1 MRMNDNELSA
11 LADSV
16 REQGLKQEASMT
28 QLVYD
33 SQTGEFRQITRGTQ
47 PLTGEIVTDM
57 TENGFACSPVIYLS
71 KQDVLEFASDGGEV
85 ADGYSYEWEGE
96 QVVHLSLKKALHAY
110 GDAGHILFAT
120 STAAVN
126 EGYKGRFCIIVRA
139 EDDVHV
145 YEKVNGELIPRA
157 FEYIPTKDELYS
169 RSKGI
174 LEVNVLEGKRV
185 MIVGLGSFG
194 SQIAIEL
201 AKAGV
206 GSYSLWDFDRVELHN
221 LARHTCGIQE
231 LGRLKTNAI
240 EDAILAKNPY
250 ARVDKF
256 AYDISQQEELMREEV
271 GKADLV
277 ICATDNNA
285 SRFILSK
292 ALVDYQ
298 KVGIFGR
305 AITRAEGGDVFRYR
319 PGGPC
324 YCCLIGNHWFNS
336 HNEEIADESSAR
348 RSGAIPAYMSSE
360 DADAVVQVGLSSDIQ
375 PICNMMVKLALV
387 ELSRGSESGISSL
400 EDELVYDYYMWANRR
415 ERHYANWAALP
426 GPGNMPTIMRWYG
439 ARIDRNPSCAVCSS
453 EMSVL
458 DLGED
463 IEAKLE
469 GQIELTDIDFELN

>member
-1 MRMNDNELSA
+1 MKMNDNELSA

-71 KQDVLEFASDGGEV
+71 KQDVLEFASEGGEV
-85 ADGYSYEWEGE
+85 AEGYSYEWEGE
-96 QVVHLSLKKALHAY
+96 QVAHLSLKKALHAY
-110 GDAGHILFAT
+110 GDAGHILFAA

-126 EGYKGRFCIIVRA
+126 EDYTGKFCIIVRA

-157 FEYIPTKDELYS
+157 FEYIPAKDELYS

-240 EDAILAKNPY
+240 QDAILAKNPY

-256 AYDISQQEELMREEV
+256 AYDISQQ
-271 GKADLV
+271 
-277 ICATDNNA
+277 
-285 SRFILSK
+285 
-292 ALVDYQ
+292 
-298 KVGIFGR
+298 
-305 AITRAEGGDVFRYR
+305 
-319 PGGPC
+319 
-324 YCCLIGNHWFNS
+324 
-336 HNEEIADESSAR
+336 
-348 RSGAIPAYMSSE
+348 
-360 DADAVVQVGLSSDIQ
+360 
-375 PICNMMVKLALV
+375 
-387 ELSRGSESGISSL
+387 
-400 EDELVYDYYMWANRR
+400 
-415 ERHYANWAALP
+415 
-426 GPGNMPTIMRWYG
+426 
-439 ARIDRNPSCAVCSS
+439 
-453 EMSVL
+453 
-458 DLGED
+458 
-463 IEAKLE
+463 
-469 GQIELTDIDFELN
+469 

>member
-85 ADGYSYEWEGE
+85 AEGYSYEWEGE

-110 GDAGHILFAT
+110 GDADHILFAT

-126 EGYKGRFCIIVRA
+126 EDYTGKFCIIVRA

-157 FEYIPTKDELYS
+157 FEYIPAKDELYS

-336 HNEEIADESSAR
+336 HNEEIADERSAR

-387 ELSRGSESGISSL
+387 ELSSGSESGISSL

-426 GPGNMPTIMRWYG
+426 GAGNMPTIMRWYG
-439 ARIDRNPSCAVCSS
+439 ARIDKNPSCAVCSPA
-453 EMSVL
+453 MSVL

>member
-1 MRMNDNELSA
+1 M
-11 LADSV
+11 
-16 REQGLKQEASMT
+16 
-28 QLVYD
+28 
-33 SQTGEFRQITRGTQ
+33 
-47 PLTGEIVTDM
+47 
-57 TENGFACSPVIYLS
+57 
-71 KQDVLEFASDGGEV
+71 
-85 ADGYSYEWEGE
+85 
-96 QVVHLSLKKALHAY
+96 
-110 GDAGHILFAT
+110 
-120 STAAVN
+120 
-126 EGYKGRFCIIVRA
+126 
-139 EDDVHV
+139 
-145 YEKVNGELIPRA
+145 NGELIPRA
-157 FEYIPTKDELYS
+157 FEYIPAKDELYS

-256 AYDISQQEELMREEV
+256 AYDISLQEELMREEV

-285 SRFILSK
+285 SRFVLSK

-336 HNEEIADESSAR
+336 HNEEIADERSAR

-426 GPGNMPTIMRWYG
+426 GAGNMPTIMRWYG
-439 ARIDRNPSCAVCSS
+439 ARIDRNPSCAVCSPA
-453 EMSVL
+453 MSVL

>member
-1 MRMNDNELSA
+1 MNNYELNS
-11 LADSV
+11 LAESV
-16 REQGLKQEASMT
+16 REQGLNQEASMT

-33 SQTGEFRQITRGTQ
+33 PASGEFRQIARGSQ
-47 PLTGEIVTDM
+47 PVTGEIVTEM

-71 KQDVLEFASDGGEV
+71 KESVKDFLSVGCDSLI
-85 ADGYSYEWEGE
+85 GYSYEWEGE
-96 QVVHLSLKKALHAY
+96 QVVHLSTKKAEHSY
-110 GDAGHILFAT
+110 GQEGSTLFV
-120 STAAVN
+120 SVGVDMN
-126 EGYKGRFCIIVRA
+126 NNGYNFCVVA
-139 EDDVHV
+139 KSESEVQV
-145 YEKVNGELIPRA
+145 YENIDGKLVPRA
-157 FEYIPTKDELYS
+157 FSFIPAKEELYS

-174 LEVNVLEGKRV
+174 LEVNVLENKRV

-221 LARHTCGIQE
+221 LARHTCGIHE

-240 EDAILAKNPY
+240 QDAIFGKNPY
-250 ARVDKF
+250 AIVDKF
-256 AYDISQQEELMREEV
+256 PYDINKKEELMREEV
-271 GKADLV
+271 NKADLV

-285 SRFILSK
+285 SRFVLSK
-292 ALVDYQ
+292 ALVDF
-298 KVGIFGR
+298 KKIGIFGR

-324 YCCLIGNHWFNS
+324 YCCLIGNDWFDA
-336 HNEEIADESSAR
+336 HNEEIADEQSAR
-348 RSGAIPAYMSSE
+348 RSGVIPAYMSAA

-387 ELSRGSESGISSL
+387 ELARGEESGISSL

-415 ERHYANWAALP
+415 ERHYANWAAMP
-426 GPGNMPTIMRWYG
+426 GAGNLPTIMRWYG
-439 ARIDRNPSCAVCSS
+439 AKIDRNPNCALCS
-453 EMSVL
+453 EKVELL

-469 GQIELTDIDFELN
+469 GQMELTDIDFELN